1 MYSADEYIRCRM
13 VGCNNFLPTTSR
25 DRLSVRILDRLLAW
39 LFIYTSHMI
48 VDYYCDFN
56 RTICQDCL
64 DDMKRLEH
72 APTGYGS
79 PLTTEPNDFVDGWL
93 TRRPSAKMEGK
104 S

>member
-1 MYSADEYIRCRM
+1 MADEYIRCRM

-48 VDYYCDFN
+48 MTLSSAQMSFQ

-64 DDMKRLEH
+64 DD
-72 APTGYGS
+72 
-79 PLTTEPNDFVDGWL
+79 VD
-93 TRRPSAKMEGK
+93 
-104 S
+104 